1 MSPGNVDRVDQ
12 DAPQFGEDQ
21 RASHGSFALD
31 VTFSAPPERVYAAF
45 AEPELRVRWFRLPGE
60 SQTAEH
66 ELDFRVGGGET
77 ARNLFVSGDIQERLE
92 YRSRFVDLVPARRL
106 VYVYEAH
113 VDGVRRWVSLV
124 TIELTA
130 QDDGTRLDWTEQYTY
145 LVLSGDGMQDTAH
158 LRGGT
163 RLILNGLATVVDPE
177 RYRA

>member
-12 DAPQFGEDQ
+12 DATQFGEDQ

-130 QDDGTRLDWTEQYTY
+130 QDGGTRLDWTEQYTY